1 LQDEVA
7 QWTWKNRRC
16 REVEDFKEPFLN
28 LKTRQLESPDFLLF
42 LITLILMTSGLIMIY
57 SASAIMA
64 HDQYGNS
71 YYFFARQLLWILVG
85 SVAAWAVSRVEL
97 ETLRALAIPALLV
110 GFALMALVCIPGIG
124 RTVGGAQRWFRL
136 GPVSFQPSEVMK
148 IILVFYLADSLDR
161 RRNLL
166 VNFSGLMPYLVI
178 LGITM
183 VFLER
188 QHDFGTAVLLA
199 LVTILMLFL
208 AGMPWGYII
217 IPLSILIPVF
227 IFLVESASY
236 RMRRITAFLN
246 PWDDPQGAGFQLIQS
261 LIAVGSGGPLGV
273 GLSNSSQ
280 KLFYLPAPHT
290 DFIFAI
296 ICEELGLV
304 GAGTLVAFFAFFI
317 LRGFKVAET
326 VGARQ
331 GGFFLFLLASGITA
345 LIGFQTI
352 VNLGV
357 VTGLLPTKG
366 IPLPLISYGGSS
378 MVFTLVSIGLLFNI
392 SRGLKLPIPFS
403 GKRTV

>member
-1 LQDEVA
+1 MG
-7 QWTWKNRRC
+7 
-16 REVEDFKEPFLN
+16 FK
-28 LKTRQLESPDFLLF
+28 TQRLESPDFLLF
-42 LITLILMTSGLIMIY
+42 LITLVLMTSGLIMVY
-57 SASAIMA
+57 SSSAILA
-64 HDQYGNS
+64 HDHYGNS
-71 YYFFARQLLWILVG
+71 YYFFCRQLLWILVG
-85 SVAAWAVSRVEL
+85 SGAAYLVSRVDL
-97 ETLRALAIPALLV
+97 ETLRALAIPALVV
-110 GFALMALVCIPGIG
+110 GFLLMALVCVPGIG

-136 GPVSFQPSEVMK
+136 GPMSFQPSEIMK

-161 RRNLL
+161 RRALL
-166 VNFSGLMPYLVI
+166 VNFGGLLPYMVI

-183 VFLER
+183 VLLER

-208 AGMPWGYII
+208 AGMPWGYFA
-217 IPLSILIPVF
+217 IPVSILIPVF

-246 PWDDPQGAGFQLIQS
+246 PWDDPQGSGFQLIQS
-261 LIAVGSGGPLGV
+261 LIAVGSGGPFGV

-296 ICEELGLV
+296 ICEELGLI
-304 GAGTLVAFFAFFI
+304 GAGTLVAFFGFFI
-317 LRGFKVAET
+317 LRGFKVADA
-326 VGARQ
+326 VGSRQ
-331 GGFFLFLLASGITA
+331 GGVFQALLASGITA
-345 LIGFQTI
+345 LIWFQAI

-378 MVFTLVSIGLLFNI
+378 MVFTLVSIGILFNI
-392 SRGLKLPIPFS
+392 SRGIKLPSPFS

>member
-1 LQDEVA
+1 MN
-7 QWTWKNRRC
+7 WKN
-16 REVEDFKEPFLN
+16 
-28 LKTRQLESPDFLLF
+28 RQLESPDFLLF

-57 SASAIMA
+57 SASAILA

-71 YYFFARQLLWILVG
+71 YYFFARQLIWILVG
-85 SVAAWAVSRVEL
+85 SVAAWAVSRMEL
-97 ETLRALAIPALLV
+97 ETLRSLAIPALLV
-110 GFALMALVCIPGIG
+110 GFALMALVCVPGIG

-183 VFLER
+183 VFLEK

-208 AGMPWGYII
+208 AGMPWGYFV
-217 IPLSILIPVF
+217 IPVSILIPVF

-345 LIGFQTI
+345 LIGFQAI

-378 MVFTLVSIGLLFNI
+378 MVFTLVSIGILFNI

>member
-1 LQDEVA
+1 MN
-7 QWTWKNRRC
+7 WKN
-16 REVEDFKEPFLN
+16 
-28 LKTRQLESPDFLLF
+28 RQLESPDFLLF

-57 SASAIMA
+57 SASAILA

-71 YYFFARQLLWILVG
+71 YYFFARQLIWILVG
-85 SVAAWAVSRVEL
+85 SVAAWAVSRMEL
-97 ETLRALAIPALLV
+97 ETLRSLAIPALLV
-110 GFALMALVCIPGIG
+110 GFALMALVCVPGIG

-183 VFLER
+183 VFLEK

-208 AGMPWGYII
+208 AGMPWGYFV
-217 IPLSILIPVF
+217 IPVSILIPVF

-296 ICEELGLV
+296 IGEELGLV

-345 LIGFQTI
+345 LIGFQAV

-378 MVFTLVSIGLLFNI
+378 MVFTLVSIGILFNI

>member
-1 LQDEVA
+1 M
-7 QWTWKNRRC
+7 N
-16 REVEDFKEPFLN
+16 F
-28 LKTRQLESPDFLLF
+28 KTRQLESPDFLLF
-42 LITLILMTSGLIMIY
+42 LITLILTTSGLIMVY
-57 SASAIMA
+57 SASAILA
-64 HDQYGNS
+64 HDEYGNS
-71 YYFFARQLLWILVG
+71 YYFFGRQLLWILVG
-85 SVAAWAVSRVEL
+85 SAAAWVVSRVDL
-97 ETLRALAIPALLV
+97 ETFRSLAIPALLV
-110 GFALMALVCIPGIG
+110 GFFLMALVCVPGIG

-136 GPVSFQPSEVMK
+136 GPLSFQPSEVMK
-148 IILVFYLADSLDR
+148 IILIFYLADSLDR
-161 RRNLL
+161 RRHLL

-183 VFLER
+183 VFLEK

-208 AGMPWGYII
+208 AGMPWGYFV
-217 IPLSILIPVF
+217 IPVSILIPVF

-261 LIAVGSGGPLGV
+261 LIAVGSGGPFGV

-304 GAGTLVAFFAFFI
+304 GAGALVAFFAFFI

-331 GGFFLFLLASGITA
+331 GGFFAFLLASGITA
-345 LIGFQTI
+345 LIGFQAI

-378 MVFTLVSIGLLFNI
+378 MVFTLVSIGILFNI
-392 SRGLKLPIPFS
+392 SRGVKLHFPFS

>member
-1 LQDEVA
+1 MN
-7 QWTWKNRRC
+7 WKNR
-16 REVEDFKEPFLN
+16 
-28 LKTRQLESPDFLLF
+28 QIESPDFLLF
-42 LITLILMTSGLIMIY
+42 LITLVLVASGLIMVY
-57 SASAIMA
+57 SSSAILA

-71 YYFFARQLLWILVG
+71 YYFFARQLIWILVG
-85 SVAAWAVSRVEL
+85 SLAAWQVSRMEL
-97 ETLRALAIPALLV
+97 EALRSLAIPALLA
-110 GFALMALVCIPGIG
+110 GFFLMALVCVPGIG

-166 VNFSGLMPYLVI
+166 VHFSGLMPYLVI

-183 VFLER
+183 VFLEK

-208 AGMPWGYII
+208 AGMPWGYFV

-227 IFLVESASY
+227 IFLVESASS

-304 GAGTLVAFFAFFI
+304 GAGALVAFFAFFI
-317 LRGFKVAET
+317 LRGLKVSET
-326 VGARQ
+326 VGQ
-331 GGFFLFLLASGITA
+331 KPGGFFLSLLAAGITA
-345 LIGFQTI
+345 LIGFQAI

-378 MVFTLVSIGLLFNI
+378 MVFTLVSIGILFNI
-392 SRGLKLPIPFS
+392 SRGLKLPVPFS
-403 GKRTV
+403 GKRTVGS

>member
-345 LIGFQTI
+345 LIGFQAI